1 VASTPPSAVRLL
13 GVALVAIGT
22 GGLLGWLLDVPL
34 LRSGW
39 PGLPAMKANT
49 AVAFAAAGVALVLV
63 ARGGRHAWRGAR
75 VAGGAIAVLGLATL
89 AEYLFAVDLG
99 IDQRLAVDRDAV
111 ALSPSGRMAA
121 STAVSLAVAGGGL
134 IAAAQPAGRWAAV
147 ARAAGIAVTAV
158 GALGVAGFVFGLEL
172 LHSWPALRTAALPTA
187 AGILA
192 LGGGLWLA
200 SHRHRPAPS
209 ADVRITQLAVWLVVL
224 GAGIT
229 GVVAFAVLETELE
242 RTLASSFRTAL
253 DARLSELESTV
264 ALRTTGAAMIATRP
278 NLLRHLQR
286 LRDDPARAESRAVVQ
301 GVVDSF
307 SSHGFSAIVVTLAS
321 GEVVARHGQIVER
334 PGLEVPLGGLGRA
347 ALLWRDGLYL
357 RHELAVNGPAGPTA
371 AILAEQPLLQTPR
384 AAKTLEDLGAT
395 AEFLLCRERPPGFSC
410 FPSRLTPAPFI
421 LPARESGP
429 ARLVEMARDRG
440 AGFGHSIDY
449 RDRRVLGAYG
459 PLAELGLVAVLK
471 VDADT
476 VYGPIRRQFL
486 LVIALIAGVALGGSA
501 LVRARVRPLAA
512 ALQTRLSELTRVNA
526 ALERSN
532 RELQRFAYVISH
544 DLQTPLRSIVGF
556 LQLLRLEAG
565 ATLTDRARDWLRRGV
580 ASAERLHALI
590 QDLLD
595 YTRIDTEARPR
606 GRADLEAIADS
617 VVERLRAGIAGS
629 GGRVTRGAL
638 PTVPGDAAQLAQLL
652 ENLVEN
658 GLKFRGAGEPR
669 VHVEA
674 VDGGEHWRLS
684 VRDNGIGIE
693 PAYQERIFE
702 VFQRL
707 EAGDRFPGTG
717 IGLALSRRIVQR
729 HGGRIWVESEPGRG
743 TEVLFTIPKRGEAS
757 HGE

>member
-1 VASTPPSAVRLL
+1 VASTPPGAVRAL
-13 GVALVAIGT
+13 GVALLAIGT
-22 GGLLGWLLDVPL
+22 GGMLGWLLDVPL

-49 AVAFAAAGVALVLV
+49 AVALAAAGVALVLV
-63 ARGGRHAWRGAR
+63 ARGTRHAWLGAR
-75 VAGGAIAVLGLATL
+75 VAGGAIAILGLATL
-89 AEYLFAVDLG
+89 AEHLFAVNLG
-99 IDQRLAVDRDAV
+99 IDQRLAVDRDAF
-111 ALSPSGRMAA
+111 ALSPPGRMAA
-121 STAVSLAVAGGGL
+121 STAVSLAVAGAGL
-134 IAAAQPAGRWAAV
+134 IAAAQPAGRWAAA
-147 ARAAGIAVTAV
+147 ARAAGIAVTAM

-172 LHSWPALRTAALPTA
+172 LHSWPALRTAALPSA

-200 SHRHRPAPS
+200 SHRQRQAPS
-209 ADVRITQLAVWLVVL
+209 ADARITQLAVWLVVL

-229 GVVAFAVLETELE
+229 GLVAFAVLETQLE

-264 ALRTTGAAMIATRP
+264 QLRTTGAAMIATRP
-278 NLLRHLQR
+278 NLLRHLEL
-286 LRDDPARAESRAVVQ
+286 LRDDPLRAESRAVVQ
-301 GVVDSF
+301 GVLDSF

-321 GEVVARHGQIVER
+321 GEVVGRLGQIIDR
-334 PGLEVPLGGLGRA
+334 PALEVPLGRIEGA

-357 RHELAVNGPAGPTA
+357 RHHLVVGGPAGSTA
-371 AILAEQPLLQTPR
+371 VIQAEQPLLQTPR
-384 AAKTLEDLGAT
+384 AAKALEELGAT
-395 AEFLLCRERPPGFSC
+395 AEFLLCREHPPGFSC

-421 LPARESGP
+421 LPVHESGP
-429 ARLVEMARDRG
+429 ARFAELARDRG

-449 RDRRVLGAYG
+449 RDHRVLGAYG
-459 PLAELGLVAVLK
+459 PLPELGLVAVLK

-512 ALQTRLSELTRVNA
+512 ALQTRLAELTRVNA

-532 RELQRFAYVISH
+532 RELQRFANVISH

-556 LQLLRLEAG
+556 LQLLRLESGEA
-565 ATLTDRARDWLRRGV
+565 LTERAREWLRRGV

-590 QDLLD
+590 RDLLD
-595 YTRIDTEARPR
+595 YARIDAEERPR
-606 GRADLEAIADS
+606 GRADLQAIADS
-617 VVERLRAGIAGS
+617 VVERLHAAIAES
-629 GGRVTRGAL
+629 GGQVTRGAAL
-638 PTVPGDAAQLAQLL
+638 PTVSGDAAQLAQLL

-658 GLKFRGAGEPR
+658 GLKFRGAGAPR

-674 VDGGEHWRLS
+674 VDAGEHWRLS

-693 PAYQERIFE
+693 PAHQERIFE

-707 EAGDRFPGTG
+707 EAGDRVPGTG

-729 HGGRIWVESEPGRG
+729 HGGRIWVQSEPGRG
-743 TEVLFTIPKRGEAS
+743 TEVLFTIPK
-757 HGE
+757 